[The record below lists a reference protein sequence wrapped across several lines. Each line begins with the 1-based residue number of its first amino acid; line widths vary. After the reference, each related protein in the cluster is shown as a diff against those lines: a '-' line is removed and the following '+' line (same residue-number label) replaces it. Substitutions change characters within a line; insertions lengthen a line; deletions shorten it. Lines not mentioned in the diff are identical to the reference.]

1 MQGQHDSSLLPGWF
15 SSQVR
20 YCRWRLRL
28 LGGLGRRLFIAEA
41 VKQVQGCLADAQII
55 GRLLVTVSDAHTG
68 TM

>member
-28 LGGLGRRLFIAEA
+28 LGGLRGGLFIAEA
-41 VKQVQGCLADAQII
+41 VKQFQGCLADAQII
-55 GRLLVTVSDAHTG
+55 GRLLVTISDTHAG